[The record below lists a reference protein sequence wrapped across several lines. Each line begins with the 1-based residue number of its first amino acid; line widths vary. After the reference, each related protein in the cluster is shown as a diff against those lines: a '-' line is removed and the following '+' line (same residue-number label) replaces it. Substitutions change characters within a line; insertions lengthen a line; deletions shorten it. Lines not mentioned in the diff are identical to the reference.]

1 MHVLKTTRGGVVM
14 FSGLA
19 ALGAAA
25 VFLAAPSSLT
35 VTPGEAAPGAT
46 VTVQGGCD
54 KALRS
59 DALETVTLK
68 GQRTI
73 RVKASAKPGSYPVSM
88 KCGQSTVKTT
98 FKVLDDSAAAI
109 VPTASD
115 LPSASPD
122 VGTFILGGVALLA
135 TVGAG
140 FFGISRLRKE
150 T

>member
-1 MHVLKTTRGGVVM
+1 M

-19 ALGAAA
+19 ALGAAT
-25 VFLAAPSSLT
+25 VFLAAPSPLT
-35 VTPGEAAPGAT
+35 VTPGEAVPGAT

-59 DALETVTLK
+59 DVLETVTLR

-73 RVKASAKPGSYPVSM
+73 NVKASAKPGTYPVSM

-98 FKVLDDSAAAI
+98 FKVLDDSAAI
-109 VPTASD
+109 VPTASE